1 MKKRITLSAIAVGA
15 ISLAFAQNPNHKS
28 FNDKSESMGAVKYA
42 PPTRITST
50 APEAVYFSE
59 DFSNGIPSNWS
70 NEGYDYSMNP
80 VAAAVFEYRGTN
92 TNPDVN
98 TGSRDSYSVGS
109 NDGGPLQS
117 PTANNGFVIFD
128 SGYLDNAG
136 ISGNDQNGPAPSPH
150 VGTLTTDTLD
160 LTGASHLEL
169 KFNSHNKFWGYKLFV
184 AFSTDGGLT
193 YPDSIEIQKGLSQ
206 ALMTDP
212 RSVVRINVSSQIGNK
227 SNVRIRFVFDG
238 RYDGTGVMNPSGF
251 SSGYYF
257 WMLDDIELRT
267 LPKYAINVIDDHG
280 RPILNYQ
287 YDSDI
292 TTPGGTRFV
301 ENTGTN
307 QTRSIGF
314 GTIAENHGWGTLN
327 NAKLKVDY
335 LDNNNTLLKTEY
347 SSSVSSVAPGAIIPI
362 TSLNNYGNGYT
373 FSTVGQYKVA
383 IQVVSDSAST
393 IIDTLHY
400 EVSNNAL
407 SSDFNNPTNDMGSH
421 MLGND
426 DCALATLIDMKQ
438 PGVLEKVRVYLDQRT
453 VVGGEIQIEV
463 CDSAGFS
470 YTGGF
475 PNILGGSSKEVIT
488 TSDMAQGYKDF
499 NVGGLINPYIELNAQ
514 GYFLVARMFSSAD
527 ANRVRI
533 LNDASMATLGY
544 TSMMYDANDGRW
556 YTGYTDSRRLN
567 IAMIQGLFSTYGVSI
582 DENEIAHNV
591 KTFWSSRSESIHIKA
606 AELKGTHTLT
616 VFNLNGQLLSTYQND
631 FTQNPEFEIP
641 SHHLSNG
648 VYLITIDNNQNLA
661 SFKVNVI
668 R

>member
-1 MKKRITLSAIAVGA
+1 
-15 ISLAFAQNPNHKS
+15 
-28 FNDKSESMGAVKYA
+28 
-42 PPTRITST
+42 
-50 APEAVYFSE
+50 
-59 DFSNGIPSNWS
+59 
-70 NEGYDYSMNP
+70 
-80 VAAAVFEYRGTN
+80 
-92 TNPDVN
+92 
-98 TGSRDSYSVGS
+98 
-109 NDGGPLQS
+109 
-117 PTANNGFVIFD
+117 
-128 SGYLDNAG
+128 
-136 ISGNDQNGPAPSPH
+136 
-150 VGTLTTDTLD
+150 
-160 LTGASHLEL
+160 
-169 KFNSHNKFWGYKLFV
+169 
-184 AFSTDGGLT
+184 
-193 YPDSIEIQKGLSQ
+193 
-206 ALMTDP
+206 
-212 RSVVRINVSSQIGNK
+212 
-227 SNVRIRFVFDG
+227 
-238 RYDGTGVMNPSGF
+238 
-251 SSGYYF
+251 
-257 WMLDDIELRT
+257 
-267 LPKYAINVIDDHG
+267 
-280 RPILNYQ
+280 
-287 YDSDI
+287 
-292 TTPGGTRFV
+292 
-301 ENTGTN
+301 
-307 QTRSIGF
+307 
-314 GTIAENHGWGTLN
+314 
-327 NAKLKVDY
+327 
-335 LDNNNTLLKTEY
+335 
-347 SSSVSSVAPGAIIPI
+347 
-362 TSLNNYGNGYT
+362 
-373 FSTVGQYKVA
+373 
-383 IQVVSDSAST
+383 
-393 IIDTLHY
+393 
-400 EVSNNAL
+400 
-407 SSDFNNPTNDMGSH
+407 
-421 MLGND
+421 
-426 DCALATLIDMKQ
+426 MKQ

-591 KTFWSSRSESIHIKA
+591 KTFWSSRSESIHIKT